1 MLSTNG
7 AAEDRPA
14 MRKTR
19 GVWVVVLQMMNRA
32 EAPDNGGGGGWR
44 AGGPV
49 QRRAWHRNTATD
61 QTHARGRAG
70 RAGFEQL
77 DKERAHLRRRGR
89 RVFPG
94 RCPLCRTTLDGRVMR
109 TKDGIKEKPPIH
121 RSCCFLFA
129 RGEKASTRRHG
140 GDTIGRFA
148 DFSRKKLESLSCMML
163 CRGQVGRDTQGVQT
177 A

>member
-1 MLSTNG
+1 
-7 AAEDRPA
+7 

-77 DKERAHLRRRGR
+77 DKERGLTFAVEVDGFSLAVAHCAGQRWTGELCGQRMESRRSRQSTDHAVFSLHEERRRRQEGTE
-89 RVFPG
+89 G
-94 RCPLCRTTLDGRVMR
+94 
-109 TKDGIKEKPPIH
+109 
-121 RSCCFLFA
+121 
-129 RGEKASTRRHG
+129 
-140 GDTIGRFA
+140 
-148 DFSRKKLESLSCMML
+148 
-163 CRGQVGRDTQGVQT
+163 TQ
-177 A
+177 